1 VFCVGFDEVAR
12 DEERHLVK
20 KLTGAASD

>member
-1 VFCVGFDEVAR
+1 VFGVGFGEVAR
-12 DEERHLVK
+12 DEERHLLK